1 MKSTDRI
8 RRSGRTMALMLSLTV
23 SPVLQAVQALA
34 QQIPAGSQTVPA
46 GTVLI
51 LEMETRLDSKTT
63 RSSDRFTARVVE
75 PVRDEKRH
83 TLIPADS
90 IVHGVAKSVVR
101 AQLRR
106 RSGIIEVTFDKLTL
120 PGRREFPING
130 TLTSAN
136 TKERH
141 RIDEEG
147 TIRPRPGLR
156 RHVVFVGAGAGTGAA
171 VGIITGSAILGAGIG
186 AGVGAAA
193 AWLSKGKEAVVE
205 EGTRIGVV
213 LNQPLQLSAA
223 KKPAPPVTVARK
235 QEPAKPEPKKP
246 EPKKPEPVKTEP
258 PKTEPKKTTVPEPPK
273 PKPQPKPQ
281 PAEPDP
287 NPPVEPGVNNRP
299 GNQSP
304 AAPGSQPPGNPPQNT
319 PPDAST
325 LARISNFQIQRGTDG
340 SVGLIITAE
349 TSTSGW
355 KLRTTYAIDR
365 ELLEVWLSGERPKGM
380 AAQVISY
387 PAITMTVPD
396 AAHVLRRIV
405 IHGANGD
412 FSGAVPGK

>member
-8 RRSGRTMALMLSLTV
+8 RRAGRVMALIVSLAAG
-23 SPVLQAVQALA
+23 SVLQTVQTLA
-34 QQIPAGSQTVPA
+34 QQLPAGSPTVPA

-120 PGRREFPING
+120 PGKREFPISG
-130 TLTSAN
+130 TLTSAS

-147 TIRPRPGLR
+147 TIRPRPGLK
-156 RHVVFVGAGAGTGAA
+156 RHIVFVGAGAGTGAA
-171 VGIITGSAILGAGIG
+171 VGIIIGSAILGAGIG

-213 LNQPLQLSAA
+213 LNQPLQLSTAR
-223 KKPAPPVTVARK
+223 KSAPPVTVARK
-235 QEPAKPEPKKP
+235 QEPSRPEAKKP
-246 EPKKPEPVKTEP
+246 EPKKPEPVKPAP
-258 PKTEPKKTTVPEPPK
+258 PKTEPKKTTVPEQPK
-273 PKPQPKPQ
+273 PKPQ

-287 NPPVEPGVNNRP
+287 NPPVEPGANTP
-299 GNQSP
+299 HS
-304 AAPGSQPPGNPPQNT
+304 GNPPQNT
-319 PPDAST
+319 PPDAAT
-325 LARISNFQIQRGTDG
+325 LVRVSNFQIQRGTDG

-355 KLRTTYAIDR
+355 KLHTTYAMDR
-365 ELLEVWLSGERPKGM
+365 ELLEVWLSGERSKGM

-396 AAHVLRRIV
+396 AAHVLRRVV

-412 FSGAVPGK
+412 FSGTVPGKS

>member
-8 RRSGRTMALMLSLTV
+8 GRSGRTMALMLSLAA

-75 PVRDEKRH
+75 PVRDEKHH

-120 PGRREFPING
+120 PGRHEFPING

-136 TKERH
+136 TRERH

-147 TIRPRPGLR
+147 TIRPRPGLK

-171 VGIITGSAILGAGIG
+171 VGIITGSAILGAGLG

-223 KKPAPPVTVARK
+223 KKSAPPVTIARK
-235 QEPAKPEPKKP
+235 QEPTKPA
-246 EPKKPEPVKTEP
+246 PKKPEPVKPESP
-258 PKTEPKKTTVPEPPK
+258 GTEPKKITMPEPPK
-273 PKPQPKPQ
+273 PKPQPKPL

-299 GNQSP
+299 GNQPP
-304 AAPGSQPPGNPPQNT
+304 ASPGNPPQNT

-325 LARISNFQIQRGTDG
+325 LARVSNFQIQRGTDG

-355 KLRTTYAIDR
+355 KLRTTYATDR

-412 FSGAVPGK
+412 FSGAVPSK

>member
-8 RRSGRTMALMLSLTV
+8 RRAGRVMALIVSLAAG
-23 SPVLQAVQALA
+23 SVLQTVQTLA
-34 QQIPAGSQTVPA
+34 QQIPAGSPTVPA

-120 PGRREFPING
+120 PGKREFPISG
-130 TLTSAN
+130 TLTSAS

-147 TIRPRPGLR
+147 TIRPRPGLK
-156 RHVVFVGAGAGTGAA
+156 RHIVFVGAGAGTGAA

-213 LNQPLQLSAA
+213 LNQPLQLSTAR
-223 KKPAPPVTVARK
+223 KSAPPVTVARK
-235 QEPAKPEPKKP
+235 QEPSRPEAKKP
-246 EPKKPEPVKTEP
+246 EPKKPEPVKPAP
-258 PKTEPKKTTVPEPPK
+258 PKTEPKKTTVPEQPK
-273 PKPQPKPQ
+273 PKPQ

-287 NPPVEPGVNNRP
+287 NPPVEPGANTP
-299 GNQSP
+299 HS
-304 AAPGSQPPGNPPQNT
+304 GNPPQNT
-319 PPDAST
+319 PPDAAT
-325 LARISNFQIQRGTDG
+325 LVRVSNFQIQRGTDG

-355 KLRTTYAIDR
+355 KLHTTYAMDR

-396 AAHVLRRIV
+396 AAHVLRRVV

-412 FSGAVPGK
+412 FSGTVPGKS